1 MFEAASLP
9 SLRQP
14 PSGGPARSR
23 TIEAMMM
30 SSLTAEKRRT
40 ERALPPITK
49 VRSSAP
55 PARPGG
61 LDNVDGGLER
71 RGYSQMSIVRQ
82 GQPEVRHGE
91 FGSRINRLFTTPWSI
106 PQV

>member
-1 MFEAASLP
+1 MMGGSNVRGRKPAKLAATAKRRAGTIP
-9 SLRQP
+9 ND
-14 PSGGPARSR
+14 RSDDDVQLNR
-23 TIEAMMM
+23 R
-30 SSLTAEKRRT
+30 KRRT

-71 RGYSQMSIVRQ
+71 GGYS
-82 GQPEVRHGE
+82 
-91 FGSRINRLFTTPWSI
+91 
-106 PQV
+106 